1 MGTEGLPV
9 ADRIWREKPSPQN
22 LRNIFLLDRL
32 YTLFLLAAE
41 NGIKL
46 VRKFFAEGIALGW
59 IGREQRRN
67 DGAAVNFGSCL
78 GEVLEEVHQ
87 LPTPRRIDTN
97 LAARKHQDFVDEQ
110 ECGEVLQIGRASCRE
125 RG

>member
-67 DGAAVNFGSCL
+67 DGSIPILPRANIRTSSMSRSVARSSLL
-78 GEVLEEVHQ
+78 GKASNSTIRFSAGALSRSSA
-87 LPTPRRIDTN
+87 LPS
-97 LAARKHQDFVDEQ
+97 A
-110 ECGEVLQIGRASCRE
+110 CRS
-125 RG
+125 